1 MQTQY
6 QYVVGSRVYLAKTVY
21 IEGKEFPK
29 QTAEENNS
37 LWARK
42 ITYIG
47 TKCHSLT
54 QKNYPDRFSDR
65 AQLGLNNVEINMAL
79 TQRTENNR

>member
-21 IEGKEFPK
+21 IEGKEFPT

-37 LWARK
+37 L
-42 ITYIG
+42 
-47 TKCHSLT
+47 
-54 QKNYPDRFSDR
+54 
-65 AQLGLNNVEINMAL
+65 
-79 TQRTENNR
+79 